1 MGYHLCKIYCCE
13 GIMQIKAQIDD
24 RYKQIELH
32 VCNHTADEEVMQLLK
47 ELHTLF
53 DDSLIGTDEKG
64 NRCLLKPKE
73 LLTIYAEGQRV
84 YGLTVNGRHTI
95 GKTLYEL
102 EEALKGAGF
111 IRISKSELI
120 NFRAIKSL
128 DLSITGTIK
137 VVMQNGYETYCSR
150 RNVAKIKELLVREK
164 G

>member
-1 MGYHLCKIYCCE
+1 
-13 GIMQIKAQIDD
+13 MQIKTQIED
-24 RYKQIELH
+24 RYKEIELH
-32 VCNHTADEEVMQLLK
+32 VCKNAADQEVMQLLK

-64 NRCLLKPKE
+64 NRCRLRPKE

-84 YGLTVNGRHTI
+84 FGLTLNGKYVI
-95 GKTLYEL
+95 GKTLHEL
-102 EEALKGAGF
+102 EEALQNAGF

-120 NFRAIKSL
+120 NYRSIKSL
-128 DLSITGTIK
+128 DLSITGTIR
-137 VVMQNGYETYCSR
+137 VVMLNGYETYCSR